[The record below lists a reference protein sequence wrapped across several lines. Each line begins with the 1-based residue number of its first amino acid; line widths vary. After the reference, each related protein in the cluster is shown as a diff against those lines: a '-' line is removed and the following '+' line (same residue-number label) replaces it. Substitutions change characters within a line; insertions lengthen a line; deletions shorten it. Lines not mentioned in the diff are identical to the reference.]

1 MESIEEAA
9 IRYAAIVL
17 NLTKDMCI
25 GRHAKNVNNAG
36 GDTAKKRDEHQ
47 KVNVT
52 FTRLH
57 VDKCNNSLVCRL
69 GVAHSA

>member
-1 MESIEEAA
+1 M
-9 IRYAAIVL
+9 
-17 NLTKDMCI
+17 T
-25 GRHAKNVNNAG
+25 RHAKNVNNAG

-57 VDKCNNSLVCRL
+57 VDKCNNSLVCLL
-69 GVAHSA
+69 GVGLV